1 MSATIDLVVVCT
13 PSGLHVRLA
22 EEALA
27 AGKHV
32 VIEKPLDVSMPRAR
46 EIADLADVAAARGLV
61 VSVISQ
67 HRFDPS
73 SVAVARAVRDGRF
86 GRVTSGIASVAW
98 WRSQDYYDSGQW
110 RGTWELD
117 GGGAVMNQGVHT
129 VDLLVWFLGRPVD
142 VYAHT
147 ALLAHDRVE
156 VEDVAVATVRF
167 ESGALGVIHAT
178 TAAYPGLSV
187 RVQVHGDRGSAIID
201 DDQLEYFYAAP
212 EGAFDPSG
220 SSARNQAADLVP
232 AGEVRGGDRGP
243 DVFVAGHLRQYEDVV
258 DAITDGREP
267 GVRVED
273 ALLSLAVV
281 RAVYLSATLG
291 RAVAL
296 DEVLSG
302 SLDGDH
308 SGDGSRRMKFSVFT
322 ASTPEWDAGGGRAHP
337 RRPGLGRHRM
347 ARHRPGAGGSARIL
361 GRQPGHLAPEGLEGE
376 LDEIARI
383 TRDAGLEFS
392 GIGGYARADDHEN
405 VDRMLAATAASAHA
419 RCGSPCRRCASATT
433 ANCSL
438 RRAPTWNGP
447 PSVRP
452 TSA

>member
-1 MSATIDLVVVCT
+1 MSDAHTDSPILSVAIVGCGIIGLNHARAIARHPRLTITALVDAVPEAATALADQVASALGVARPAEYETLADALASTTIDLVVVCT

-46 EIADLADVAAARGLV
+46 EIADLADEAAARGLV

-73 SVAVARAVRDGRF
+73 SVAVARAVHDGRF

-156 VEDVAVATVRF
+156 VEDVAVATMRF

-243 DVFVAGHLRQYEDVV
+243 DVFIAGHLRQYEDVV

-302 SLDGDH
+302 SLDGIT
-308 SGDGSRRMKFSVFT
+308 VAT
-322 ASTPEWDAGGGRAHP
+322 
-337 RRPGLGRHRM
+337 
-347 ARHRPGAGGSARIL
+347 GAGA
-361 GRQPGHLAPEGLEGE
+361 
-376 LDEIARI
+376 
-383 TRDAGLEFS
+383 
-392 GIGGYARADDHEN
+392 
-405 VDRMLAATAASAHA
+405 
-419 RCGSPCRRCASATT
+419 
-433 ANCSL
+433 
-438 RRAPTWNGP
+438 
-447 PSVRP
+447 
-452 TSA
+452 

>member
-1 MSATIDLVVVCT
+1 MSDAHTDRSVLPVAIVGCGIIGLNHARAIARHPRLMITALVDAVPAAATALADQVASELGIARPAEYATLTEALAASPVDLVVICT
-13 PSGLHVRLA
+13 PSGLHVALA

-27 AGKHV
+27 AGRHV

-46 EIADLADVAAARGLV
+46 EIADLADEAAARGLV

-73 SVAVARAVRDGRF
+73 SVVVAGAIRDGRF

-98 WRSQDYYDSGQW
+98 WRSQEYYDSGQW

-129 VDLLVWFLGRPVD
+129 VDLLVWFLGRPID
-142 VYAHT
+142 VSAHT

-201 DDQLEYFYAAP
+201 DDQLEYFYSAP
-212 EGAFDPSG
+212 DGAFDASG
-220 SSARNQAADLVP
+220 SSARNQAAELVP
-232 AGEVRGGDRGP
+232 AGELRGGDRGP
-243 DVFVAGHLRQYEDVV
+243 DVFVTGHLRQYEDVV
-258 DAITDGREP
+258 EAIVDGREP
-267 GVRVED
+267 GVRVQD

-291 RAVAL
+291 RSVAL

-302 SLDGDH
+302 SLDDIT
-308 SGDGSRRMKFSVFT
+308 VAT
-322 ASTPEWDAGGGRAHP
+322 
-337 RRPGLGRHRM
+337 
-347 ARHRPGAGGSARIL
+347 GAGA
-361 GRQPGHLAPEGLEGE
+361 
-376 LDEIARI
+376 
-383 TRDAGLEFS
+383 
-392 GIGGYARADDHEN
+392 
-405 VDRMLAATAASAHA
+405 
-419 RCGSPCRRCASATT
+419 
-433 ANCSL
+433 
-438 RRAPTWNGP
+438 
-447 PSVRP
+447 
-452 TSA
+452 